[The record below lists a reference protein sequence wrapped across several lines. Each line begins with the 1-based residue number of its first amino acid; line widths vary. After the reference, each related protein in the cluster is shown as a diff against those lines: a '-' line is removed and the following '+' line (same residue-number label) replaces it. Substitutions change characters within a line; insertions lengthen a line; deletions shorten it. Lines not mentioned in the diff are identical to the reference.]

1 MQHKKNYVTVYL
13 MQIFMNSAMLAEV
26 SPAPKKRMQ
35 GKGCF
40 NFMAV
45 DEGQFKKLESRV
57 AAGLEGYRK
66 MGWV

>member
-1 MQHKKNYVTVYL
+1 VQRKKNYVTVHL

-26 SPAPKKRMQ
+26 FPAPKKRMQ
-35 GKGCF
+35 GKCCF

-45 DEGQFKKLESRV
+45 DEGRFKELERLV
-57 AAGLEGYRK
+57 AAGLERCRK